1 MRKDTPGIMKKN
13 KVAIFIALLALMLT
27 GAAGCGSKD
36 EETTTTEEITSE
48 EDVTTEVTTEEE
60 IVHEGVYNDLTGEWV
75 TDRDEEYGR
84 PIAVMINNISEAL
97 PQCDIGKADI
107 IYEMMVEGGITR
119 LLAIYNDYS
128 DLELLGSIRSCRP
141 YYVTVAMEY
150 DAIYMHYGQ
159 SPQGEEKLASSD
171 IDNLSGLDAEGNVTY
186 YRYSERVSPHN
197 VFTNTEM
204 ILAGIEYCEY
214 ETEHSDSFE
223 SVFQFHEEITSLDED
238 TSDAETANKI
248 TTPVSSYTT
257 PWFEYNEEDGLYYRF
272 EYGEAQI
279 DGNTGEQLAFENV
292 IIQFAHYTSIDDHD
306 RQELDQVGEGTGYYA
321 TNGKIIPITWK
332 KATESS
338 VTKYYYSDGTE
349 ISLNPGK
356 TWITVMESDN
366 ASEVTWE

>member
-1 MRKDTPGIMKKN
+1 MRKDTQGIMKKN
-13 KVAIFIALLALMLT
+13 KVAVFITLLALVM
-27 GAAGCGSKD
+27 AVASGCGS
-36 EETTTTEEITSE
+36 EEEPTTTAEEITTEE
-48 EDVTTEVTTEEE
+48 VTTEEVTEEE

-84 PIAVMINNISEAL
+84 PIAVMINNISAAM
-97 PQCDIGKADI
+97 PQCGIGDADI

-119 LLAIYNDYS
+119 LLAIFNDYS

-159 SPQGEEKLASSD
+159 SPQGLTKLESTG

-186 YRYSERVSPHN
+186 YRYSEREAPHN

-204 ILAGIEYCEY
+204 ILAGIEYCGY
-214 ETEHSDSFE
+214 DTEHSAGFE
-223 SVFQFHEEITSLDED
+223 SVFTFNEEITALED
-238 TSDAETANKI
+238 GETANKI

-257 PWFEYNEEDGLYYRF
+257 PWFEYNSDDGLYYRF
-272 EYGEAQI
+272 QYGEEHI
-279 DGNTGEQLAFENV
+279 DGNTGEQLAFENI

-321 TNGKIIPITWK
+321 NNGTIIPITWE

-338 VTKYYYSDGTE
+338 ITKYYDSNGDE
-349 ISLNPGK
+349 ITLNPGK
-356 TWITVMESDN
+356 TWVTVMESDN
-366 ASEVTWE
+366 ASGVTWE